1 MADEGTR
8 VGGAL
13 TRRSFVAGAAGA
25 AALAWAPLGRI
36 PAAVGAPGTPPGFP
50 RSIELGRQTFENWAQ
65 EFVVDDLWTAVPR
78 SSEEVVR
85 LANWAHKAGWRL
97 RPRGHMHGWSPFI
110 ARPGMKGQN
119 RTVLLDTTRYM
130 AGVLKVSH
138 SPPSV
143 TALAGASMDQI
154 VEAIKP
160 EGYSLAATAAVGAIT
175 LGGVLAIDAHGT
187 SMTGRGEELARG
199 HSNGTLSNLVMSL
212 TAVVWDRKK
221 KRYVL
226 KRFDRDDPECKA
238 LMVCLGR
245 TFITEATL
253 QLGPER
259 YMRCQSIT
267 DVSIDDLFAAPG
279 SRAPNQYREYLDE
292 SGRSEIIWYPFTD
305 KPWLK
310 VWSVAK
316 TPPPGVR
323 PVNRAYNY
331 PFSDSIPVE
340 VTTPAG
346 QLLTGNTSVTP
357 LFGQVMY
364 AATVAGLAA
373 GRANDIWGHANDLSR
388 YVKAYTLRYTALGSV
403 VLTKRE
409 RIQEVL
415 GEMFHFTRD
424 LADAYAARGEYPLNG
439 PLEIRCTGLDHARDS
454 VVEGAETPVLSALRA
469 RKDRNWDAAIWFD
482 VLTLPGSPHAQR
494 FLREIE
500 QHFIRSHRGGKTST
514 RFEWSK
520 GWAYSGTDGW
530 ADKGVLRRDIPRIF
544 SQGRKPGDDW
554 DWATG
559 TLDRLDPHRV
569 FSNAFLDRFL
579 H

>member
-1 MADEGTR
+1 MADEGAR
-8 VGGAL
+8 IADAL
-13 TRRSFVAGAAGA
+13 TRRKFVAGAAGT
-25 AALAWAPLGRI
+25 AALAWAPLGWVQ
-36 PAAVGAPGTPPGFP
+36 AAAGAPGTPPGFP
-50 RSIELGRQTFENWAQ
+50 RSIELGKTTFENWAR
-65 EFVVDDLWTAVPR
+65 EFIVDDLWTAVPR

-97 RPRGHMHGWSPFI
+97 RPRGQMHGWSPLI
-110 ARPGMKGQN
+110 ARPGMKGQD

-130 AGVLKVSH
+130 AGVLRVSD

-154 VEAIKP
+154 VEAIKA

-187 SMTGRGEELARG
+187 SMPGQGERLARG
-199 HSNGTLSNLVMSL
+199 HANGSLSNLVMSL
-212 TAVVWDRKK
+212 EAVVWDRKK

-226 KRFDRDDPECKA
+226 RRFDRDDPQCKA

-245 TFITEATL
+245 TFVTEATL
-253 QLGPER
+253 QLGPAR
-259 YMRCQSIT
+259 HMRCQSIT

-279 SRAPNQYREYLDE
+279 SGAPNQYREYLDE
-292 SGRSEIIWYPFTD
+292 TGRSEVIWFPFTD

-310 VWSVAK
+310 VWSVEKKA
-316 TPPPGVR
+316 PAGVR
-323 PVNRAYNY
+323 PVNGAYNY
-331 PFSDSIPVE
+331 PFSDSIPTQ

-346 QLLTGNTSVTP
+346 ELLAGNTAVTP
-357 LFGQVMY
+357 VFTQLMY
-364 AATVAGLAA
+364 AATVGGLAA
-373 GRANDIWGHANDLSR
+373 TRSTDIWGHANDVSR

-403 VLTKRE
+403 VLTKRD

-415 GEMFHFTRD
+415 SEMFHFVRD
-424 LADAYAARGEYPLNG
+424 LADSYAARGEYPLNG

-454 VVEGAETPVLSALRA
+454 VVRGAETPVLSALRA
-469 RKDRNWDAAIWFD
+469 REDRPWDAAIWFD
-482 VLTLPGSPHAQR
+482 ALTLPGSPHAQK
-494 FLREIE
+494 FLREVE
-500 QHFIRSHRGGKTST
+500 QHFMQTHKGAKAST

-530 ADKGVLRRDIPRIF
+530 ADRRVLRRDIPRIF
-544 SQGRKPGDDW
+544 NEGRKKGDDW
-554 DWATG
+554 EWATAM
-559 TLDRLDPHRV
+559 LDRLDPHRV